1 MSDDTHS
8 EARVTIWA
16 SEALKERIADR
27 VDFRYGSISAW
38 VREACQTRMTLEDA
52 LSAHGHDLPEDAETR
67 AELVETVVRA
77 GTTAAASDIE
87 ALLAD
92 DEGDDGDE

>member
-16 SEALKERIADR
+16 SEALKEQIADR

-52 LSAHGHDLPEDAETR
+52 LAAHGHELPEDPETR

-77 GTTAAASDIE
+77 GTTAAAGDIDE
-87 ALLAD
+87 LLAD
-92 DEGDDGDE
+92 DGDDSDE

>member
-16 SEALKERIADR
+16 SEALKEQIADR

-52 LSAHGHDLPEDAETR
+52 LAAHGHELPEDPETR
-67 AELVETVVRA
+67 EELVETVVRA
-77 GTTAAASDIE
+77 GTTAAAGDIE
-87 ALLAD
+87 ALLS
-92 DEGDDGDE
+92 GDDSDDSDE

>member
-1 MSDDTHS
+1 MSDETHS

-16 SEALKERIADR
+16 SEALKDEIADR
-27 VDFRYGSISAW
+27 VNFRYGSISAW

-52 LSAHGHDLPEDAETR
+52 LAAHGHDLPEDPETR

-77 GTTAAASDIE
+77 GTTAAANDID

-92 DEGDDGDE
+92 DEDDDSEE